1 MKMKTVNVR
10 ARVIYD
16 YQVVIP
22 DNEEGCASTDLASYC
37 DSYDPVYVAMCKLM
51 ETNGLQWEG
60 ELLSIVD
67 ENTDE
72 VLWDGE

>member
-1 MKMKTVNVR
+1 MKTVNVK

-16 YQVVIP
+16 YQVEIP
-22 DNEEGCASTDLASYC
+22 DDKEGHAPTDLETYC
-37 DSYDPVYVAMCKLM
+37 DSADPVYFAMCKLM
-51 ETNGLQWEG
+51 ETRGVQWEG
-60 ELLSIVD
+60 QLISIID